1 MFKLIF
7 KTILAGV
14 ILIAIIIA
22 LTVWKGGAPFRWAGD
37 KTEKIGRS
45 IGKFGDLIDG
55 IKEEKKKA
63 GETLDK
69 IKDAV
74 DLTKD

>member
-1 MFKLIF
+1 MLKLIF
-7 KTILAGV
+7 KTILAGI

-22 LTVWKGGAPFRWAGD
+22 LTVWKGGEPFRWAGD
-37 KTEKIGRS
+37 KTEKIGRL

-55 IKEEKKKA
+55 IKEGKKKA

-69 IKDAV
+69 FKDAI
-74 DLTKD
+74 DSK